1 MLARPP
7 SFCVLSLNRCPLSL
21 AHRSPL
27 PPLLTSVAHR
37 HRHRPLSNG
46 LLTSGPWKQGWRV
59 RYEGNEWDSE
69 TLKVFVVP
77 HSHNDPGWK
86 LTVEEY
92 YDRQSR
98 HILDTIVEALLKDP
112 RCKFIWE
119 EMSYLERWWKD
130 ASETKKESFINLV
143 KNAQLEIVGGGWVM
157 NDEGNM
163 GWPFIGETIGYLK
176 PYSATT
182 IGEFMEQHI
191 SRFGKIY
198 KSHLFGEP
206 TIVSA
211 DAGLNKFILQNEGR
225 LFECSYPRSI
235 GGILGKWSMLVLVG
249 DMHRDMRI
257 ISLNFLSNAR
267 LKTHLLPEVE
277 KQTLLVLSSWKDNS
291 TFCAQDEAKKFTFN
305 LMAKHIMSL
314 DPGKQ
319 ETEELKK
326 EYITFM
332 KGFVSPPLNLPGTP
346 YRKALKS
353 QSTILKFIEEKMEE
367 RMEKM
372 GEKTENLE
380 DDDLLGWALKH
391 SNLSKE
397 QILDLVL
404 SLLFAGHETSSV
416 SIALAIYFL
425 QDSPNVVQQL
435 TCLLVKGW
443 KGTSWSFPRGKKNK
457 DEEDHACAVR
467 EASLTVLFKHIGNT
481 DEPSTEE
488 IIYEPSTV
496 ESIREKVLCF
506 IRDKVFPIKA
516 ELLKPQEQME
526 RHITDL
532 VKKSLQDVTGAEFK
546 LFMDFLRSLSLFGQ
560 NAPVERVQELV
571 EIIEGQADLDAQ
583 FNVKA
588 AMHME
593 EVKQYYIGHGVTKK
607 HYKRHHEEGDL
618 FGVSFVLL
626 YRLLGRGFLKFGLA
640 VNHLDGGLWFL
651 WRWPFTCI
659 PYGDHIDRLISCL
672 HMALPFFMRG
682 ASSNRFLNYLNK
694 NIVPVFDKLNQRSV
708 ELNATKN
715 SGSNA
720 ADKVVRWCAPAEG
733 WFKINFDEARFKELQ
748 IVGVGVVIQNSMGEV
763 MVAMSEQLPF
773 GVDANC
779 VEAFAAAKAIELAK
793 YLGFSDIILEGDSL
807 NIVKALQEDVELLP
821 EYGHLVSQ
829 VVGAS
834 RLFRSFQVYHVGRM
848 GNMLAHGLAQMARD
862 LDHQLVWMEEVP

>member
-1 MLARPP
+1 MPAPP

-46 LLTSGPWKQGWRV
+46 LLISGPWKQGWRV

-98 HILDTIVEALLKDP
+98 HILDTIVEALSKDP
-112 RCKFIWE
+112 HCKFIWE

-130 ASETKKESFINLV
+130 ALETKKESFINLV

-157 NDEGNM
+157 NDEFPCNM

-332 KGFVSPPLNLPGTP
+332 KGVVSPPLNLPGTP

-353 QSTILKFIEEKMEE
+353 RSTILKFIEEEMEE

-457 DEEDHACAVR
+457 DEEDHACAVK

-583 FNVKA
+583 FNKA

-659 PYGDHIDRLISCL
+659 PCAILNIDS
-672 HMALPFFMRG
+672 RG

-694 NIVPVFDKLNQRSV
+694 NIVPVFDKVLIECLLKLLIYNPKFN
-708 ELNATKN
+708 L
-715 SGSNA
+715 
-720 ADKVVRWCAPAEG
+720 KV
-733 WFKINFDEARFKELQ
+733 Q
-748 IVGVGVVIQNSMGEV
+748 Q
-763 MVAMSEQLPF
+763 
-773 GVDANC
+773 
-779 VEAFAAAKAIELAK
+779 
-793 YLGFSDIILEGDSL
+793 
-807 NIVKALQEDVELLP
+807 
-821 EYGHLVSQ
+821 
-829 VVGAS
+829 
-834 RLFRSFQVYHVGRM
+834 
-848 GNMLAHGLAQMARD
+848 
-862 LDHQLVWMEEVP
+862 